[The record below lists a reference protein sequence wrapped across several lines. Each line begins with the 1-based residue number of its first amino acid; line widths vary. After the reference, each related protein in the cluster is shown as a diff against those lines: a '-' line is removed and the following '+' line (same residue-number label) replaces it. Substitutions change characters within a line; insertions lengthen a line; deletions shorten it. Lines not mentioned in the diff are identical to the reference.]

1 MPALKMI
8 KQRID
13 SVTSTRQVTS
23 AMKMVSAAKLRK
35 AQQWVLNARP
45 YSDELDKILLSLAS
59 RTQRKI
65 HPLLRKVEPED
76 VKSIALVVV
85 TADKGLC
92 GAFNVNIIKKAEQVI
107 EKYKPRKPLPIKLG
121 VKSGVGLLRGKDKKI
136 ELICIG
142 KKGWNYFKKRGYKI
156 QKEYLDFFNR
166 LKFDYSRDVMEV
178 VASSFLEGRYDQ
190 VLIVYNEFKSAIQQN
205 VVEKQL
211 LPLEELEETEGKF
224 LTSYIFEPE
233 ETALLEDLIKKHL
246 DVQIWRI
253 LLESSSAEQGARMTA
268 MDAATDNADEMIK
281 DLTLD
286 YHHQRQANITKEII
300 EVASTVEGL

>member
-1 MPALKMI
+1 MPTLKEI

-13 SVTSTRQVTS
+13 SVTSTRQVTN

-45 YSDELDKILLSLAS
+45 YSDELDKILLSLAT
-59 RTQRKI
+59 RTQRET
-65 HPLLRKVEPED
+65 HPLLRKVEPKD
-76 VKSIALVVV
+76 VKSMALVVV

-92 GAFNVNIIKKAEQVI
+92 GAFNINIIKKAEQVI
-107 EKYKPRKPLPIKLG
+107 EKYE
-121 VKSGVGLLRGKDKKI
+121 DKKI
-136 ELICIG
+136 ELICVG
-142 KKGWNYFKKRGYKI
+142 KKGWNYFKKRGYRI
-156 QKEYLDFFNR
+156 RKEYIGFFNR
-166 LKFDYSRDVMEV
+166 LKFDHSRDIMNL

-205 VVEKQL
+205 IVGRQL
-211 LPLEELEETEGKF
+211 LPLEELGKTEGEF
-224 LTSYIFEPE
+224 LTSYLFEPE
-233 ETALLEDLIKKHL
+233 EAALLEDLIKKHL
-246 DVQIWRI
+246 DVQIWRV

-286 YHHQRQANITKEII
+286 YHHKRQANITKEII
-300 EVASTVEGL
+300 EVASTAALIR